1 MSLEML
7 LADDDMHDCVV
18 ICKND
23 SGPALAAME
32 KGSSLGA
39 AARGGGL
46 EREADEARDAAR
58 VWKASASGWRKGS
71 TMGCESTRRRWR
83 GRVRERIEG
92 AGRVHS
98 YVESAE

>member
-1 MSLEML
+1 M
-7 LADDDMHDCVV
+7 
-18 ICKND
+18 
-23 SGPALAAME
+23 
-32 KGSSLGA
+32 GA

-71 TMGCESTRRRWR
+71 TMGCKSTRRRWR

-98 YVESAE
+98 YVESAESRITIDFLATVANAMAERNGGQKIRGWI